1 MSRRPRLLLAGLG
14 VAVAAGLALGF
25 TLTRGGPENA
35 FAQGPP
41 GVLASGELKTVSWG
55 TNGTVTV
62 ERTRTGKVI
71 LRFSRDFRTQRAP
84 ALYVHM
90 GSRRMVLQRPWGEQI
105 YVLSAPARPRCTRP
119 CRSSARSATRPGAPR
134 SCARRP
140 DRGRTRS
147 CWNV

>member
-1 MSRRPRLLLAGLG
+1 MRRRPRLLLAGLG
-14 VAVAAGLALGF
+14 VAAAAGVALGF

-35 FAQGPP
+35 LAQGPP
-41 GVLASGELKTVSWG
+41 GVLASGKLKTVSWG
-55 TNGTVTV
+55 TEGTVTV

-105 YVLSAPARPRCTRP
+105 YVLSGAGPA
-119 CRSSARSATRPGAPR
+119 ALHATVQVFCEKCNKAWGEAKLH
-134 SCARRP
+134 A
-140 DRGRTRS
+140 T
-147 CWNV
+147 NAA

>member
-1 MSRRPRLLLAGLG
+1 MRRRPRLLLAGLG
-14 VAVAAGLALGF
+14 VTVAAGLALGF
-25 TLTRGGPENA
+25 TLTRGGTEDA

-62 ERTRTGKVI
+62 ERTKTGKVI

-90 GSRRMVLQRPWGEQI
+90 GSRRMVLQHPWGEQI
-105 YVLSAPARPRCTRP
+105 YVLNGAGPAALHATVKVFCEKCNKAWGEAQLRPT
-119 CRSSARSATRPGAPR
+119 A
-134 SCARRP
+134 
-140 DRGRTRS
+140 
-147 CWNV
+147 

>member
-1 MSRRPRLLLAGLG
+1 MRRRPRLLLAGLG
-14 VAVAAGLALGF
+14 VTVAAGLALGF

-41 GVLASGELKTVSWG
+41 GVLASGTLKTVSWG

-71 LRFSRDFRTQRAP
+71 LRFGRDFKTQRAP

-90 GSRRMVLQRPWGEQI
+90 GSRRMVLQRPWGEQV
-105 YVLSAPARPRCTRP
+105 YVLSGAGPA
-119 CRSSARSATRPGAPR
+119 ALHATVQVFCEKCNKAWGEAQLSPTHA
-134 SCARRP
+134 A
-140 DRGRTRS
+140 
-147 CWNV
+147 

>member
-1 MSRRPRLLLAGLG
+1 MRRRPRLLFAGLG

-90 GSRRMVLQRPWGEQI
+90 GSRRMVLQRPWGEQS
-105 YVLSAPARPRCTRP
+105 YVLSGAGPA
-119 CRSSARSATRPGAPR
+119 ALHATVQVFCEKCNKAWGEAKLH
-134 SCARRP
+134 A
-140 DRGRTRS
+140 T
-147 CWNV
+147 NAA